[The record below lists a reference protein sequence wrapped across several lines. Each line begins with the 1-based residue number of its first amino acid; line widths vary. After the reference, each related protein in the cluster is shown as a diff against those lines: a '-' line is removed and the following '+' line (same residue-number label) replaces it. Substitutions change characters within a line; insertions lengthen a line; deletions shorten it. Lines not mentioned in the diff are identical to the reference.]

1 MRKMETPA
9 ALPGAAG
16 AGIERTSGDVLDTTT
31 MAGLQSHRRLVER
44 VHALGPRA
52 LAEMIAEVADQDEA
66 AGRLIAAALA
76 RYARIDPAALLVVR
90 GDRFPPAPLLLVG

>member
-1 MRKMETPA
+1 MPHAKTPA
-9 ALPGAAG
+9 PLAG
-16 AGIERTSGDVLDTTT
+16 GNRGGVVEKLEGPDDIAIHQGT
-31 MAGLQSHRRLVER
+31 QSYNRLVER

-52 LAEMIAEVADQDEA
+52 LAEMLAEVVDQDEA